1 MKKDQLKVF
10 IVACL
15 IVTVCAFGYATYAFY
30 QSTFTGTASGTLAA
44 KWDFDFLGK
53 DTGEF
58 NSLKGTTYKL
68 DLGKSCKNCVTVGK
82 DVKLQP
88 GSTGTFSI
96 KVDASTSKV
105 KTTAKVSMYGL
116 TMGGGTSFPS
126 GLKFYLV
133 EDGGTETIL
142 AVDRLATT
150 DGVALF
156 DNTKNAWAA
165 ETASKTAEKSVRWA
179 WEYDTGNDNEFSGK
193 NISFNLKAVAEQVAE

>member
-1 MKKDQLKVF
+1 MKKEQLKVF

-15 IVTVCAFGYATYAFY
+15 VVTLCAFGYATYAFY
-30 QSTFTGTASGTLAA
+30 QSTFTGTATGTLAA

-58 NSLKGTTYKL
+58 HSLKGATYKL
-68 DLGKSCKNCVTVGK
+68 DLGKSCTNCVTVGD

-105 KTTAKVSMYGL
+105 KTTAKVVMYGL
-116 TMGGGTSFPS
+116 TMGDATSFPT

-133 EDGGTETIL
+133 DGGTNTELTIANL
-142 AVDRLATT
+142 ASS

-156 DNTKNAWAA
+156 DNASNAWEAA
-165 ETASKTAEKSVRWA
+165 TESKTAEKTVK
-179 WEYDTGNDNEFSGK
+179 WEWLYNGGNDNAFSGK

>member
-30 QSTFTGTASGTLAA
+30 QSTFTGTATGTLSA

-53 DTGEF
+53 DTGDF
-58 NSLKGTTYKL
+58 QSLKGATYKL
-68 DLGKSCKNCVTVGK
+68 DLGKSCTNCVTVGDNAK
-82 DVKLQP
+82 IQP

-105 KTTAKVSMYGL
+105 KTTAKVTMYGL
-116 TMGGGTSFPS
+116 TMGEGTTFPT

-133 EDGGTETIL
+133 DGGIETPL
-142 AVDRLATT
+142 SVASLATS

-156 DNTKNAWAA
+156 DNAESAWTA
-165 ETASKTAEKSVRWA
+165 ETDAKTAEKTVKWA
-179 WEYDTGNDNEFSGK
+179 WEYAAGNDNAYSGK
-193 NISFNLKAVAEQVAE
+193 DISFSLKAVAEQVAE

>member
-15 IVTVCAFGYATYAFY
+15 VVTLCTFGYATYAFY
-30 QSTFTGTASGTLAA
+30 QSTFTGTATGTLAA
-44 KWDFDFLGK
+44 KWEFDFLGK

-58 NSLKGTTYKL
+58 QSLKGATHKL
-68 DLGKSCKNCVTVGK
+68 DLGKSCTNCVQVGD

-88 GSTGTFSI
+88 GSNGTFSI

-105 KTTAKVSMYGL
+105 KTTAKVVMYGL
-116 TMGGGTSFPS
+116 TMGDSTALPS

-133 EDGGTETIL
+133 NDGTDTLLNNESLTS
-142 AVDRLATT
+142 T

-156 DNTKNAWAA
+156 DNATSAWAA
-165 ETASKTAEKSVRWA
+165 DAEVKTAEKTVKWVWDYSA
-179 WEYDTGNDNEFSGK
+179 GNDNAFSGK

>member
-68 DLGKSCKNCVTVGK
+68 DLGKSCTNCVTVGN

-105 KTTAKVSMYGL
+105 KTTAKVIMYGL
-116 TMGGGTSFPS
+116 TMGEGTSFPS

-133 EDGGTETIL
+133 NDGFDTQL
-142 AVDRLATT
+142 SVDNLATT
-150 DGVALF
+150 GGVALF
-156 DNTKNAWAA
+156 DNTSSAWSA
-165 ETASKTAEKSVRWA
+165 ETESKTAEKKVKWA
-179 WEYDTGNDNEFSGK
+179 WEYGLGNDNEFSGK

>member
-68 DLGKSCKNCVTVGK
+68 DLGKSCTNCVTVGN

-105 KTTAKVSMYGL
+105 KTTAKVIMYGL
-116 TMGGGTSFPS
+116 TMGEGTSFPS

-133 EDGGTETIL
+133 NDGFDTQLSVEN
-142 AVDRLATT
+142 LATT

-156 DNTKNAWAA
+156 DNTSSAWSA
-165 ETASKTAEKSVRWA
+165 ETESKTAEKKVKWA
-179 WEYDTGNDNEFSGK
+179 WEYGLGNDNEFSGK